1 MEPYSK
7 TLKDDM
13 DPIIHLYLM
22 HMTAVWLMYQRLRN
36 KRNRKM
42 YSRPILAQ
50 RRRHGDYS
58 HLVQEMRLDPEYH
71 FMYFRMSLRQFEKL
85 AEIVC
90 PYLHRNNTHLFP
102 ISATER
108 LNDIKVCKVRQL
120 NQININEFID
130 YLVFKLD

>member
-1 MEPYSK
+1 
-7 TLKDDM
+7 
-13 DPIIHLYLM
+13 
-22 HMTAVWLMYQRLRN
+22 MTAVWLMYQRLRN